1 MTFVIMINLI
11 PSLFT
16 GNRLVSGYEETV
28 YAKELKMRFKALM
41 DTGAMYCALFAIN
54 IKEKRIHN
62 RLNVSFETLNEQGRK
77 IRVVIPVSR
86 IVYVRS
92 SMGHI
97 QRRYAVVLNIRLIGN
112 FFPVLVT
119 LSDRTLMRHPLL
131 IGRNFLSRGYIVDAS
146 RKYVLSRPVP
156 VRRQ

>member
-1 MTFVIMINLI
+1 MINLI

-16 GNRLVSGYEETV
+16 GNRLVCGYEETV
-28 YAKELKMRFKALM
+28 YVKELKIRFKALM

-62 RLNVSFETLNEQGRK
+62 RLNVSFDTLNEKGRK
-77 IRVVIPVSR
+77 IRLNIPVFR

-92 SMGHI
+92 SMGHV
-97 QRRYAVVLNIRLIGN
+97 QRRYAVILNIRLVRN

-119 LSDRTLMRHPLL
+119 LSDRTLMRHPMLL
-131 IGRNFLSRGYIVDAS
+131 GRNFLGRGYIVDAS
-146 RKYVLSRPVP
+146 RKYVLSRPIST
-156 VRRQ
+156 RR